1 MKATIAI
8 LCIALMVGGCSKRN
22 DPADGPG
29 KAGGSAVESAPDS
42 SHGGKARGDRSEYEP
57 MVAVLELSDEETARL
72 KEAFDAR
79 DEEIGRWEAEHGERL
94 KGLESQMMAAAKKR
108 RLAEMRSAIAQA
120 KPLRQGL
127 LALVAKHKFQ
137 IFMTLPEEKRVE
149 WDAHRLHRRLAGLME
164 PLNLSDDQVEQIR
177 AKSMEIAATIERPTA
192 EAGPLPRAYLAFEKA
207 VESHVLTAEQRG
219 EFETIKSD
227 NKLRSLKTW

>member
-1 MKATIAI
+1 MKTTIAI

-22 DPADGPG
+22 DPAGSLGEAD
-29 KAGGSAVESAPDS
+29 GSAAESAPDS
-42 SHGGKARGDRSEYEP
+42 SHGGKARSDRSEYER

-94 KGLESQMMAAAKKR
+94 KGLESQIMAATKKR
-108 RLAEMRSAIAQA
+108 RLAEMKSATAQA
-120 KPLRQGL
+120 KPLRQEL

-137 IFMTLPEEKRVE
+137 IFMTLPEEKRAE
-149 WDAHRLHRRLAGLME
+149 WDAHRLHRRLAGLIG
-164 PLNLSDDQVEQIR
+164 PRNLSDDQVEQIR
-177 AKSMEIAATIERPTA
+177 AKSLEVARTIKRPTPDA
-192 EAGPLPRAYLAFEKA
+192 RPLPGAYLAFEKA
-207 VESHVLTAEQRG
+207 VESQVLTVEQRR
-219 EFETIKSD
+219 EFETVKNE